1 MKGINTLWIII
12 GVIILVV
19 IVLPLFGKK
28 DEAVVEPVESNEE
41 ESGCCG
47 SA

>member
-12 GVIILVV
+12 GVVILVV
-19 IVLPLFGKK
+19 IVLPMFGKK
-28 DEAVVEPVESNEE
+28 DEPVVEPDESNE